1 MTALLVEVF
10 NLEVVDKEP
19 VEGTDPEPVDNF
31 AFLIL
36 GF

>member
-19 VEGTDPEPVDNF
+19 VEGTDPEPVES
-31 AFLIL
+31 IL
-36 GF
+36 LF